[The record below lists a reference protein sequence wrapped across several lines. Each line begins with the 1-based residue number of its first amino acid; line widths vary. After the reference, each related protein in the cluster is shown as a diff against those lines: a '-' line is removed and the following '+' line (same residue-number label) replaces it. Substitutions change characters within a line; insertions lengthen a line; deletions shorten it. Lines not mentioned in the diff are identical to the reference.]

1 MGTFFVS
8 LRKIVC
14 ANIRTIF
21 YSHKKDRENNL
32 YNTPMKL
39 IDRLKEFIDYKGVSL
54 NSFDETIGAGNGYVG
69 KQIKRSASIGSDVL
83 EKIFLAFPEL
93 NPTWLLTGSGSMLL
107 PAGYTQ
113 LPPVPQSIPEPYGRR
128 PLVVE
133 SRTEGLDAVPL
144 TELSAAAGQ
153 GALNEEYFDAGE
165 VIHVPSRFLK
175 TGSHIAVRVKGD
187 SMSPTLQDGGYVIIR
202 NLHPA
207 DWDKFPNEQVAVVV
221 NREGHAYLKRLKNR
235 FRQGFITLM
244 SDNPDK
250 TSHPNFNLQR
260 DEILTLW
267 HVEWYLS
274 AKMPNIHDQYYSR
287 LQRLEDK
294 YDDLERL
301 LAHNK

>member
-1 MGTFFVS
+1 
-8 LRKIVC
+8 
-14 ANIRTIF
+14 
-21 YSHKKDRENNL
+21 
-32 YNTPMKL
+32 MKL
-39 IDRLKEFIDYKGVSL
+39 IDRLKEFIDYKGISL
-54 NSFDETIGAGNGYVG
+54 NSFDEKIFAGNGYIG

-93 NPTWLLTGSGSMLL
+93 NPTWLLTGDGHMLL
-107 PAGYTQ
+107 PPHREAALPALAAPREAPDRKQ
-113 LPPVPQSIPEPYGRR
+113 LVI
-128 PLVVE
+128 E
-133 SRTEGLDAVPL
+133 SGTDGLDAVPL
-144 TELSAAAGQ
+144 TELSAAAGH

-294 YDDLERL
+294 YEDLERRVGGGL
-301 LAHNK
+301 

>member
-1 MGTFFVS
+1 
-8 LRKIVC
+8 
-14 ANIRTIF
+14 
-21 YSHKKDRENNL
+21 
-32 YNTPMKL
+32 MKL
-39 IDRLKEFIDYKGVSL
+39 IDRLKEFIDYKGISL
-54 NSFDETIGAGNGYVG
+54 NSFDEKIFAGNGYIG

-93 NPTWLLTGSGSMLL
+93 NPTWLLTGSGTMLL
-107 PAGYTQ
+107 ESADSNYPAFRA
-113 LPPVPQSIPEPYGRR
+113 EPAQYGRKQ
-128 PLVVE
+128 LVVE
-133 SRTEGLDAVPL
+133 SGTQGLDAVPL
-144 TELSAAAGQ
+144 TDLAAAAGH

-202 NLHPA
+202 NLDPG
-207 DWDKFPNEQVAVVV
+207 DWDRFPNEQVAVVV

-260 DEILTLW
+260 EEILTLW

-294 YDDLERL
+294 YEDMERRL
-301 LAHNK
+301 SGK

>member
-1 MGTFFVS
+1 
-8 LRKIVC
+8 
-14 ANIRTIF
+14 
-21 YSHKKDRENNL
+21 
-32 YNTPMKL
+32 MKL
-39 IDRLKEFIDYKGVSL
+39 IDRLKEFIDYKGISL

-93 NPTWLLTGSGSMLL
+93 NPTWLLTGNGSMLL
-107 PAGYTQ
+107 PTGNTPRLQVPQ
-113 LPPVPQSIPEPYGRR
+113 LPEAYPGR

-144 TELSAAAGQ
+144 TELSAAAGH

-165 VIHVPSRFLK
+165 VIQVPSRFLK

-260 DEILTLW
+260 EEILTLW

-294 YDDLERL
+294 YEGLERF
-301 LAHNK
+301 LANKP